1 MELKLFIGL
10 MLAFVLLTGLVAAE
24 LMASSTDSQQVNA
37 IDLSKTVKK
46 IKRVFTFKNA
56 DASKLTAYAA
66 KYSAIAANTE

>member
-1 MELKLFIGL
+1 MRLKLFIGL
-10 MLAFVLLTGLVAAE
+10 MQAFVLLSGLVAAE
-24 LMASSTDSQQVNA
+24 LTTSTDSTPA
-37 IDLSKTVKK
+37 KTIDLSKTVKK